1 MSREE
6 IYQRLNEIACD
17 VFEEEN
23 LQLNDETTAD
33 DVDGWDSLT
42 HLGFVNEIEIE
53 FGIKFTLA
61 EIRNLKNV
69 GELVE
74 TVEKHLA

>member
-6 IYQRLNEIACD
+6 IYERLNEIACD

-69 GELVE
+69 GELVD

>member
-6 IYQRLNEIACD
+6 IYERLNEIACD
-17 VFEEEN
+17 VFEEDN

-69 GELVE
+69 GELVDA
-74 TVEKHLA
+74 VEKHLA

>member
-6 IYQRLNEIACD
+6 IYERLNEIACD

-53 FGIKFTLA
+53 FSIKFTLA

-69 GELVE
+69 GELVDA
-74 TVEKHLA
+74 VEKHLA

>member
-6 IYQRLNEIACD
+6 IYERLNEIACD

-61 EIRNLKNV
+61 EIRNFKNV
-69 GELVE
+69 GELVD

>member
-6 IYQRLNEIACD
+6 IYERLNEIACD

-69 GELVE
+69 GELVDA
-74 TVEKHLA
+74 VEKHLA

>member
-6 IYQRLNEIACD
+6 IYDRLNEIACD

-69 GELVE
+69 GELVDA
-74 TVEKHLA
+74 VEKHLA

>member
-6 IYQRLNEIACD
+6 IYERLNEIACD

-69 GELVE
+69 GELVD
-74 TVEKHLA
+74 TVEKRLA

>member
-6 IYQRLNEIACD
+6 IHERLNEIACD

-69 GELVE
+69 GELVDA
-74 TVEKHLA
+74 VEKHLA

>member
-6 IYQRLNEIACD
+6 IYERLNEIACD

-23 LQLNDETTAD
+23 LQLNDEKTAD
-33 DVDGWDSLT
+33 DVDGRDSLT

-53 FGIKFTLA
+53 FSIKFTLA
-61 EIRNLKNV
+61 EIRNFKNV
-69 GELVE
+69 GELVDA
-74 TVEKHLA
+74 VEKHLV

>member
-6 IYQRLNEIACD
+6 IYERLNEIASD

-53 FGIKFTLA
+53 FSIKFTLA

-69 GELVE
+69 GELVDA
-74 TVEKHLA
+74 VEKHLA

>member
-6 IYQRLNEIACD
+6 IYERLNEIACD

-42 HLGFVNEIEIE
+42 HLSFVNEIEIE
-53 FGIKFTLA
+53 FSIKFTLA
-61 EIRNLKNV
+61 EIRNFKNV
-69 GELVE
+69 GELVDA
-74 TVEKHLA
+74 VEKHLV

>member
-6 IYQRLNEIACD
+6 IYERLNEIACD

-53 FGIKFTLA
+53 FNIKFTLA

-69 GELVE
+69 GELVDA
-74 TVEKHLA
+74 VEKHLA

>member
-6 IYQRLNEIACD
+6 IYERLNEIACD

-53 FGIKFTLA
+53 FSIKFTLA
-61 EIRNLKNV
+61 EIRNFKNV
-69 GELVE
+69 GELVDA
-74 TVEKHLA
+74 VEKHLV

>member
-6 IYQRLNEIACD
+6 IYERLNEIASD

-69 GELVE
+69 GELVDA
-74 TVEKHLA
+74 VEKHLA

>member
-6 IYQRLNEIACD
+6 IYERLNEIACD
-17 VFEEEN
+17 VFEEES

-69 GELVE
+69 GELVD